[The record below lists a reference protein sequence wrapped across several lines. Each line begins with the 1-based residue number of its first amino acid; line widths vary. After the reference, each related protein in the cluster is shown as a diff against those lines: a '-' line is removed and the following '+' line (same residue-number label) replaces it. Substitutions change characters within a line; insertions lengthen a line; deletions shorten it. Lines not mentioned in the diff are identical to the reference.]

1 MPLATLKFAPGI
13 VKDDTSY
20 SAEGLWVDSDKIRFW
35 NGKPE
40 KLKGWQKLTQTQFE
54 GSCRGLIQ
62 WRDSQDNA
70 LLAVGTHTHLYIYK
84 GGVLYDV
91 TPANDSGNL
100 SNAFAVTSGSP
111 TITVTDSAHGLLD
124 GNRIILGAAS
134 FNGVSWSANTEFVVT
149 VVNTNT
155 YSFTAAQNASST
167 ASGVGGTV

>member
-40 KLKGWQKLTQTQFE
+40 KLKGWQKLTQTQFA

-62 WRDSQDNA
+62 WRDSEDNA

-91 TPANDSGNL
+91 TPEKTAETSVML
-100 SNAFAVTSGSP
+100 SLSL
-111 TITVTDSAHGLLD
+111 TVMPLSL
-124 GNRIILGAAS
+124 
-134 FNGVSWSANTEFVVT
+134 
-149 VVNTNT
+149 
-155 YSFTAAQNASST
+155 
-167 ASGVGGTV
+167 

>member
-20 SAEGLWVDSDKIRFW
+20 SSEGRWVDSDKIRFW

-40 KLKGWQKLTQTQFE
+40 KLKGWQKLTQTQFG

-62 WRDSQDNA
+62 WRDNNENA

-91 TPANDSGNL
+91 HAFSQFSYL
-100 SNAFAVTSGSP
+100 SHFS
-111 TITVTDSAHGLLD
+111 
-124 GNRIILGAAS
+124 
-134 FNGVSWSANTEFVVT
+134 
-149 VVNTNT
+149 
-155 YSFTAAQNASST
+155 
-167 ASGVGGTV
+167 